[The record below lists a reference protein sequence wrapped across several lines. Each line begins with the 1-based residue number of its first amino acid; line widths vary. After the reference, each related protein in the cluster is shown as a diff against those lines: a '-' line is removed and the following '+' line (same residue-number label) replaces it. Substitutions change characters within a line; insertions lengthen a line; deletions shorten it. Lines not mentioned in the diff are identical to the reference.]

1 MRGRGCAHTLID
13 RHLDFTMRRKV
24 MSPAARLTQVLRG
37 KNYKGLAPPS
47 KTTKQGTP
55 TINPSDR
62 QLAQLID
69 HAPGTIEKAAHESS
83 RITQRV
89 GQQRQTHVFCVHV
102 LTRQLHHA
110 FV

>member
-24 MSPAARLTQVLRG
+24 MSPAARLNFEVLHG
-37 KNYKGLAPPS
+37 ENYKGLAPPS

-62 QLAQLID
+62 HLAQLIY
-69 HAPGTIEKAAHESS
+69 HARGTIEKAAHESS
-83 RITQRV
+83 RITHRV
-89 GQQRQTHVFCVHV
+89 GQQRH
-102 LTRQLHHA
+102 TRIL
-110 FV
+110 